1 MAFMIQGSGGSGGIP
16 QISGPARFVNG
27 RPANDTA
34 RQLVA
39 LGFDPSSGQ
48 GYGQFLAN
56 LQQQQTSSGGGQ
68 LTDTE
73 KQAISA
79 HQKNQQTANEQEKAR
94 FEKMMGLAEQF
105 GAGQTMRNEQLR
117 RQELAAGTSD
127 LINRGLYNSSG
138 ALAVRENA
146 NNAFAQRS
154 ADIADRQ
161 IGMQLGIL
169 GDVQTRGPDM
179 GLIAQLFGQKRAD
192 VALPLLQQSPVTL
205 FPTASSGAAGSTQVV
220 AGGKK
225 KRKAA

>member
-1 MAFMIQGSGGSGGIP
+1 MAFTIQGSGGIP
-16 QISGPARFVNG
+16 QIRGPARFVNG
-27 RPANDTA
+27 QPANDAA
-34 RQLVA
+34 RQLVS
-39 LGFDPSSGQ
+39 LGFDPRSGQ

-56 LQQQQTSSGGGQ
+56 LQQQQAAGAAGR

-73 KQAISA
+73 QQAISA
-79 HQKNQQTANEQEKAR
+79 YQRNQQIANEQEKAR
-94 FEKMMGLAEQF
+94 FEKMMGLAAQF

-146 NNAFAQRS
+146 NNAYAQRS

-161 IGMQLGIL
+161 IGLQLGIL

-192 VALPLLQQSPVTL
+192 VALPLLQQSPITL
-205 FPTASSGAAGSTQVV
+205 FPTSSSGAAGSTQVI

-225 KRKAA
+225 KSRAA